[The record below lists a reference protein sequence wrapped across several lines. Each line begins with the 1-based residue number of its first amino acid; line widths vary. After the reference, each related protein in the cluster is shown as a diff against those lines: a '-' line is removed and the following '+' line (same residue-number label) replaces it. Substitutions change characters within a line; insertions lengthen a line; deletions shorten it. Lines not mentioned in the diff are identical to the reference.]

1 MPMSCART
9 CKQQFPIPIPQEFHQ
24 PKAFIEYLH
33 ACCLFSQKNIQVSLL
48 SMLENKHRVSFTS
61 KKKNSLPV
69 SFHQRWVELLPMKAK
84 RNQVHRFNDA
94 LILFFLLLMIFKR
107 NYPLYLFLYQR
118 IPSTQTTLQKKPP
131 STARGHTKYK
141 KKRSC
146 ISDPFLRPLPY
157 GEMNTT

>member
-107 NYPLYLFLYQR
+107 NYPLYLFLFQR
-118 IPSTQTTLQKKPP
+118 IPSTYTTLQKKPQFHEHEDIQN
-131 STARGHTKYK
+131 TRKKGHAFQTL
-141 KKRSC
+141 S
-146 ISDPFLRPLPY
+146 
-157 GEMNTT
+157 